1 MIFAD
6 ADFYKNE
13 YLLGR
18 TEIIPL
24 EEFSFWARDASNKI
38 NWKNVKLADEQI
50 IEPLR
55 ICTCAVAEELFLNKE
70 KEFMSMEPSQSVGAY
85 SKGAVNIKQEQA
97 DFNVRVDGIIK
108 RNLAGGELHN
118 LFVFKGG

>member
-24 EEFSFWARDASNKI
+24 EEFLFWSRKASDRINRRKI
-38 NWKNVKLADEQI
+38 ELDKIPEVLKL
-50 IEPLR
+50 
-55 ICTCAVAEELFLNKE
+55 CTCEVAEAFYVDSE

-97 DFNVRVDGIIK
+97 DFNVRVDGII
-108 RNLAGGELHN
+108 RRHLAGTKLHD
-118 LFVFKGG
+118 LFVFRG